1 MTDNL
6 LQKLEEK
13 IMSLL
18 TEVDV
23 LRKDI
28 SRLKLENATLTVTHT
43 DYSKKVQELVSL
55 LDIVEI
61 GHSAHVHEA
70 ATA

>member
-18 TEVDV
+18 TEVDG
-23 LRKDI
+23 LRKEV
-28 SRLKLENATLTVTHT
+28 SRLKLENVTLSGAHT
-43 DYSKKVQELVSL
+43 DYAKKLQELVSL
-55 LDIVEI
+55 LDIVDVA
-61 GHSAHVHEA
+61 HVSHVHEFV
-70 ATA
+70 TA